1 MSLIQ
6 DFCNQYD
13 FPKDATTFLECEYQ
27 KLLKSNESWDMF
39 QKCIKLYEQNYDF
52 AHERIFEQVEA
63 ISQKSFIHKYTLDL
77 LYLICLAPYLKELYA
92 LKNIDLEV
100 YHNSVCDL
108 KWKAKECFE
117 VYGVWG
123 TFVGWWT
130 IDFFKLKRFALGRLQ
145 FNLNTFSEDFP
156 EKSIK
161 KGDTYIDVHI
171 PSSGPLK
178 REECFES
185 YKFATKFFKEYFSKK
200 DIIFGCY
207 SWLLSPDNRKILNPN
222 SNILAFM
229 NDYEILYVEKDV
241 NNTTFWRIFGTK
253 EIPESF
259 NSLPMNT
266 TVRRNFANW
275 LNKGNEFK
283 IAFGIL
289 RFTSHN

>member
-6 DFCNQYD
+6 DFCNQYGL
-13 FPKDATTFLECEYQ
+13 PNEATTFLECEYQ
-27 KLLKSNESWDMF
+27 KLLKSNESWDIF
-39 QKCIKLYEQNYDF
+39 HKCIKLYEQNYDF

-77 LYLICLAPYLKELYA
+77 LYLICLTPYLKELYA
-92 LKNIDLEV
+92 LKNIDVEV
-100 YHNSVCDL
+100 YDNSVCDL

-145 FNLNTFSEDFP
+145 FNLNTFSRDFP

-161 KGDTYIDVHI
+161 KGDIYIETHI

-178 REECFES
+178 REEYLES
-185 YKFATKFFKEYFSKK
+185 YKMAAEFFKEYFPKEN
-200 DIIFGCY
+200 IIFGCY
-207 SWLLSPDNRKILNPN
+207 SWLLSPDNIKILPAS
-222 SNILAFM
+222 SNILPFM
-229 NDYEILYVEKDV
+229 GDYEILSVENDV
-241 NNTTFWRIFGTK
+241 NNTTFWRIFATRQ
-253 EIPESF
+253 IPNNLDE
-259 NSLPMNT
+259 LPTDT
-266 TVRRNFANW
+266 TIRRAFAEW
-275 LNKGNEFK
+275 LKKGNELK

-289 RFTSHN
+289 RY